1 MSMIMPNGSYTV
13 NKPFAQPFGAP
24 AGSTPSKP
32 GPGRPSAPMQPQGV
46 APSTPAVPMTQ
57 YGQPGGMTP
66 SKPGPAQPSVPMMQ
80 NYAPGQAKPQQ
91 SPYATSTPYG
101 GQAGGQQA
109 PGYGSPQGQ
118 RGQMRT
124 ADFRDRDGDRVDDR
138 DQDGAGMPAYGRP
151 SQPQDWGMGLPP
163 GAQVQ
168 MPLRGWGQPPLTQ
181 YYAGSS
187 PSGQPPSPQPSL
199 TQYTAPGNP
208 LPGPTSRPA
217 PFQST
222 TRNFDGTT
230 SEMPNFQQ
238 RDAFISQINNQLG
251 EMQNQSWQQPGMGA
265 PQFNFPQM
273 WGQAGEMVQQGFQ
286 NPFAQ
291 QPDGGNQI
299 RQLLGGQQGRM
310 MSQDAWSQMNPG
322 SPYPSA
328 PPGLPQGAVARGA
341 SGDIIPS
348 AIGIPL
354 TGLPPGMIADGPPTA
369 QPGGSINQGS
379 APRGSAVPAFTRPV
393 LKAPGSPGD
402 PSPPPTGPPAPATPA
417 RPTAPRPPAAPT
429 SGSNSF
435 SIERLAA
442 DPNLTPSQKAA
453 KFLEANRESI
463 KNGTF
468 RHADID
474 ALGLPSTDARLL
486 KNKVNTQTLSFD
498 RLRKA
503 KEVSKMFPNYGIPQS
518 AYAAFAKKYG

>member
-1 MSMIMPNGSYTV
+1 
-13 NKPFAQPFGAP
+13 
-24 AGSTPSKP
+24 
-32 GPGRPSAPMQPQGV
+32 
-46 APSTPAVPMTQ
+46 
-57 YGQPGGMTP
+57 
-66 SKPGPAQPSVPMMQ
+66 
-80 NYAPGQAKPQQ
+80 
-91 SPYATSTPYG
+91 
-101 GQAGGQQA
+101 
-109 PGYGSPQGQ
+109 
-118 RGQMRT
+118 
-124 ADFRDRDGDRVDDR
+124 
-138 DQDGAGMPAYGRP
+138 
-151 SQPQDWGMGLPP
+151 
-163 GAQVQ
+163 
-168 MPLRGWGQPPLTQ
+168 
-181 YYAGSS
+181 
-187 PSGQPPSPQPSL
+187 
-199 TQYTAPGNP
+199 
-208 LPGPTSRPA
+208 
-217 PFQST
+217 
-222 TRNFDGTT
+222 
-230 SEMPNFQQ
+230 MPNFQQ

-251 EMQNQSWQQPGMGA
+251 QMQNQSWQQPGMGA
-265 PQFNFPQM
+265 PQFNFPTM

-310 MSQDAWSQMNPG
+310 MSQDAWSQMNTG